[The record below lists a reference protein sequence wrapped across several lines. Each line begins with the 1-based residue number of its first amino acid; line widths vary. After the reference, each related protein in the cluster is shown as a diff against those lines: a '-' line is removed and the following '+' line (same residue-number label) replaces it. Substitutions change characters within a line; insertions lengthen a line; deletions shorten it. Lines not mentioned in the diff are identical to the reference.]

1 MNYPATKHS
10 LKAVIAAVFFG
21 VLLQL
26 SPALALAQVKV
37 GFVNISKVLDKAP
50 QAESARERIEK
61 EFAPR
66 DRQLLDQQKEIR
78 AMEDK
83 LVKNGAVMSATE
95 RQRQESEIR
104 SLKREIRRL
113 QDEFREDLNLRRSQ
127 ELSKLQRKVTEVIQ
141 ELAKAENYDLIVTD
155 GVIYAGERIDITDR
169 IISQLT
175 TEFRKSN

>member
-1 MNYPATKHS
+1 MTGHSWKH
-10 LKAVIAAVFFG
+10 VIAAVALG
-21 VLLQL
+21 LALTL
-26 SPALALAQVKV
+26 SPGPAFAQVKV

-50 QAESARERIEK
+50 QAETARERIER

-66 DRQLLDQQKEIR
+66 DRELLEQQKEIR
-78 AMEDK
+78 ALEDK

-141 ELAKAENYDLIVTD
+141 ELAKAEGYDLVVTD
-155 GVIYAGERIDITDR
+155 GVIYAGERVDITDK
-169 IISQLT
+169 IIGQLT
-175 TEFRKSN
+175 AEFKKSN

>member
-1 MNYPATKHS
+1 MAI
-10 LKAVIAAVFFG
+10 LFGAA
-21 VLLQL
+21 LQF

-66 DRQLLDQQKEIR
+66 DRELLDQQKEIR

-83 LVKNGAVMSATE
+83 LVKDGAVMSATE
-95 RQRQESEIR
+95 RQRRESEIR

-141 ELAKAENYDLIVTD
+141 ELAKAEQYDLIVTD
-155 GVIYAGERIDITDR
+155 GVIYAGERVDITDK
-169 IISQLT
+169 IIGRLNV
-175 TEFRKSN
+175 EFKSGN

>member
-1 MNYPATKHS
+1 M
-10 LKAVIAAVFFG
+10 IAAVILG
-21 VLLQL
+21 VALQL
-26 SPALALAQVKV
+26 YAGPAHAQVKV

-66 DRQLLDQQKEIR
+66 DRELLEQQKEIR

-141 ELAKAENYDLIVTD
+141 ELAKAESYDLVVTD
-155 GVIYAGERIDITDR
+155 GVIYAGERVDITDKV
-169 IISQLT
+169 IGQLT
-175 TEFRKSN
+175 AQFRKSN